1 MNYANVKQ
9 FIITYCA
16 QILGFLVV
24 HISDVM
30 NSIVIIITIIRTLY
44 KNAVDY
50 TFISQWYISKFDDN
64 LKYVYIIHIITATII
79 VNMIKS

>member
-50 TFISQWYISKFDDN
+50 TFISQ
-64 LKYVYIIHIITATII
+64 
-79 VNMIKS
+79 